1 MEKKGG
7 KGKNNII
14 GFRRIR
20 SVTSTK
26 MCEMKICLLAPT
38 QNLLLLS
45 CSESSCAQRW
55 FVLRL
60 KKKKNLRK
68 QFGNCAVS
76 LKLPGSLCISWMKR
90 ALIQKKRGSKS
101 SKHSQDALQS
111 KEKYLDYKDN
121 SSPQWRVLMRHN
133 PRTQPSR
140 IIMMD
145 LSTNLYAGIVRGQ
158 IIFYI

>member
-1 MEKKGG
+1 MKKRGE

-20 SVTSTK
+20 TVTSTK

-38 QNLLLLS
+38 QNLLLLF

-60 KKKKNLRK
+60 KKKENLRK

-76 LKLPGSLCISWMKR
+76 LKLAGSLCRGWMKR
-90 ALIQKKRGSKS
+90 ALIQKKGEVS
-101 SKHSQDALQS
+101 LQNIH
-111 KEKYLDYKDN
+111 KT
-121 SSPQWRVLMRHN
+121 PFRVKKNTL
-133 PRTQPSR
+133 
-140 IIMMD
+140 IIK
-145 LSTNLYAGIVRGQ
+145 
-158 IIFYI
+158 IILLLNGAF